1 MGKDARFL
9 LIATR
14 DQAQVAQSEYEMF
27 HRLSGLSTEQ
37 LVHWRL
43 DQQPL
48 GELDVGKWSG
58 IILCGSPYDSLLPT
72 EQKTA
77 TQLRVEAEL
86 RELLDE
92 LVAADFPFLG
102 VCYGVGTLLG
112 HQGGVISTKY
122 AEEISAPT
130 ISLTD
135 AGRKDPI
142 TAGMPEVFQAY
153 VGHKEACE
161 VMPAHAQ
168 LLATTPSCPVQ
179 LFKVGHNLYGTQFH
193 PELDWPALHMRIL
206 AYAKSGYY
214 PPDEQA
220 RIIQQCESADVSPA
234 HRIIANFVSL
244 YS

>member
-9 LIATR
+9 LISTR
-14 DQAQVAQSEYEMF
+14 DQAQVVESEYEMF
-27 HRLSGLSTEQ
+27 HRLSGLSTGQ
-37 LVHWRL
+37 LIQWRL
-43 DQQPL
+43 DQRPL
-48 GELDVGKWSG
+48 EDLELGHFSG

-72 EQKTA
+72 EQKSA

-86 RELLDE
+86 SDLLDD
-92 LVAADFPFLG
+92 LVVADFPFLG

-130 ISLTD
+130 IALTE
-135 AGRKDPI
+135 AGRQDPI
-142 TAGMPEVFQAY
+142 TAGMPQVFQAY

-179 LFKVGHNLYGTQFH
+179 LFKVRNNLYGTQFH

-214 PPDEQA
+214 PPAEQA
-220 RIIQQCESADVSPA
+220 RIITQCEAANVAPA
-234 HRIIANFVSL
+234 HRIIENFVQL